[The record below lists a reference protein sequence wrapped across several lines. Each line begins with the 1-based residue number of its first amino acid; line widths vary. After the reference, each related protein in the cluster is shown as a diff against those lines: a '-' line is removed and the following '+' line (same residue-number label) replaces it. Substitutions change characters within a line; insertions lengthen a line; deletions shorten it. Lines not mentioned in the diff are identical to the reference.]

1 MTEINRMEDP
11 IIPTSLEEVTLID
24 PEIQECPFPTYDFL
38 REEAP
43 IFKDPITGMFV
54 VTRYLDLRRIALDYD
69 NFSNHRYSN
78 DPDMHSP
85 SQQIAHKLFKF
96 HLNKDTINDK
106 TQRTRPPIPIRLA
119 RP

>member
-43 IFKDPITGMFV
+43 IFQDPVTGMFV
-54 VTRYLDLRRIALDYD
+54 VTRYDDLRRIALDYD

-78 DPDMHSP
+78 DPGKAYAKPADCPQTVSGKRMGAR
-85 SQQIAHKLFKF
+85 QISGCP
-96 HLNKDTINDK
+96 
-106 TQRTRPPIPIRLA
+106 R
-119 RP
+119 